1 MAIKAVIIKA
11 MHVVKSG
18 GKQVVGEH
26 KDYVNAVASHPETGG
41 SVASVS
47 DDQTCCIW
55 SVDSDSDDATVSFAL
70 TSPGMA
76 VCWHPKEP
84 SKVEAS
90 AHSIMSSLVGQTF
103 MLLYKK
109 CTSAEQCSQEKMNST
124 FTLFLCQPT
133 VSDLA

>member
-1 MAIKAVIIKA
+1 MINCLLFCFLHYELLQKIYVAPVRNLLELLRLRVAIKAVIIKA
-11 MHVVKSG
+11 IHIVKSG
-18 GKQVVGEH
+18 AEQVVGEH
-26 KDYVNAVASHPETGG
+26 KDYVNALASHPETGA

-55 SVDSDSDDATVSFAL
+55 SVDSNDSADDTISFPL

-90 AHSIMSSLVGQTF
+90 AH
-103 MLLYKK
+103 
-109 CTSAEQCSQEKMNST
+109 
-124 FTLFLCQPT
+124 
-133 VSDLA
+133 